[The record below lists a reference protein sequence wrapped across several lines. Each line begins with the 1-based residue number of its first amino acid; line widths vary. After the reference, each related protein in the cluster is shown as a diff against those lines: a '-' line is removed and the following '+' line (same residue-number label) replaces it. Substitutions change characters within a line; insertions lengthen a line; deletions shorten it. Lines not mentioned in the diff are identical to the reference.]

1 MHFRFSWFRARP
13 TMRNTNSATEAKQ
26 HTNMYP
32 KVMNQ
37 GSIMHPLVKAQH
49 TLMIPAQNPGLVP
62 DILSM
67 FHIFFPFVMN
77 VALNFLAQ
85 LYKTCLRTKV
95 QILIVIFISIQNE
108 NIFFRMYNI

>member
-1 MHFRFSWFRARP
+1 MNKKKVGHVIEVGHVGYKIWI
-13 TMRNTNSATEAKQ
+13 ATEPDRVYPQFIYPQFIDFTISMWICILSLDMKREAKQ

-67 FHIFFPFVMN
+67 FHIFFPFMN
-77 VALNFLAQ
+77 VALNFLA
-85 LYKTCLRTKV
+85 
-95 QILIVIFISIQNE
+95 
-108 NIFFRMYNI
+108 